1 MKGFLNFSLIQCLL
15 LIGAVLQAEII
26 IDGKLDEDEWS
37 EARQITTFYEV
48 FPYTLN
54 PVTDIKTVILIQES
68 EDGIFFG
75 FKNFNR
81 RCHLSK

>member
-1 MKGFLNFSLIQCLL
+1 MKGFLNFCLIQCLL

-54 PVTDIKTVILIQES
+54 PVTDIKTEPPNMLGSGTIIDPFVP
-68 EDGIFFG
+68 
-75 FKNFNR
+75 
-81 RCHLSK
+81 